1 MNRTEFHETLEQLY
15 KDIENENGN
24 FVKTFGNDPKMLE
37 QAKIMAGVSLMAVDR
52 YYSNLSLLESK
63 LKKL

>member
-1 MNRTEFHETLEQLY
+1 MNRTEFNETLEQLY
-15 KDIENENGN
+15 QDIENENGN

-37 QAKIMAGVSLMAVDR
+37 QARVMAGVSLMAVDR